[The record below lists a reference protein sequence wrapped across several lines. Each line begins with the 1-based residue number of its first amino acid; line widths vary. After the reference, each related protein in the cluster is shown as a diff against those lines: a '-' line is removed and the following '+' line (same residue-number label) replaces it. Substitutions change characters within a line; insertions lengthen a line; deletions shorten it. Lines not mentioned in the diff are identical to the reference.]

1 MKLSSKKVISILGSL
16 QHLHSF
22 LGEYKMTNNSD
33 AKNWLVYFRK
43 LIDQLLKSKWQIW
56 MRFSWMIWITWV
68 ILWQIEDWLM
78 LYVDRSEI
86 GKRKEK
92 LEFKI
97 MLRLNSVTFSSL
109 VSFINRK
116 IVTRE
121 FACITLWRLCSTTLF
136 LWESP
141 LSKLTPWDSTEFEV
155 SKTCEKAQLP

>member
-1 MKLSSKKVISILGSL
+1 MEFEKKVISILGSL

-22 LGEYKMTNNSD
+22 LGKYKLTKNSH

-43 LIDQLLKSKWQIW
+43 LIDEILKSKWQIW

-68 ILWQIEDWLM
+68 ILWQIEDW
-78 LYVDRSEI
+78 VVRRRVWDWEKK
-86 GKRKEK
+86 GKTWVQ
-92 LEFKI
+92 I
-97 MLRLNSVTFSSL
+97 MLRLNRVTFSSL

-141 LSKLTPWDSTEFEV
+141 VSKLTPWDSTEFEV